1 MKYFQIT
8 YEKGLCKAKNKA
20 VMYKKTI
27 KTNTVFHRNDCESNR
42 RTLIQA

>member
-1 MKYFQIT
+1 M
-8 YEKGLCKAKNKA
+8 AKNKA
-20 VMYKKTI
+20 GMYKKTI